1 MAKIRKASPWEK
13 EWTALA
19 KRERDWLHSNTQ
31 YKPPILTKL
40 LEGKVPPKLQS
51 TLDLAFTKAF
61 GLIFEKGTPILEHTF
76 SAKQLTKQHQVD
88 QYIAQIQQG
97 RKSLRTFSRRSGRSG
112 ALNLAVSGVEGV
124 AFGIL
129 GVGLPDIPV
138 FCALLLRSLYEMSC
152 QFGCPYNTKEEQYF
166 HLLLLEGAFSYGDE
180 LRNCIRAL
188 NTFIASPALPKNYDQ
203 KAQIVK
209 TAQAL
214 SRQLLYMKFLQGLPI
229 VGVAGGAY
237 DVVCLD
243 RVQRFARL
251 KYQRRLL
258 LREKPHNIILVKQ
271 PKPVS

>member
-1 MAKIRKASPWEK
+1 MAKIRKVSPWEK

-40 LEGKVPPKLQS
+40 LEGKVPPKLQD
-51 TLDLAFTKAF
+51 TLDLAFAKAF

-76 SAKQLTKQHQVD
+76 SSKQLSKQHQVD
-88 QYIAQIQQG
+88 QYIAQIQQD

-124 AFGIL
+124 AFGVL

-138 FCALLLRSLYEMSC
+138 FCALLLRSLYEMAC

-166 HLLLLEGAFSYGDE
+166 HLLLIEGALSYGEE
-180 LRNCIRAL
+180 LRECSRAL
-188 NTFIASPALPKNYDQ
+188 NTFISSPALPKNYDH
-203 KAQIVK
+203 KAQIAK

-214 SRQLLYMKFLQGLPI
+214 SRQLLYMKFLQGVPI

-258 LREKPHNIILVKQ
+258 LREKPHNIILVKP

>member
-1 MAKIRKASPWEK
+1 MAKTRKVTPWEK

-19 KRERDWLHSNTQ
+19 KRDGDWLRTNAQ
-31 YKPPILTKL
+31 YKPPVLTKF
-40 LEGKVPPKLQS
+40 LEDKIPPKLQD
-51 TLDLAFTKAF
+51 TLDLAFAKAF

-76 SAKQLTKQHQVD
+76 SPTHLNKQHQVD
-88 QYIAQIQQG
+88 QYIAQVNRD

-124 AFGIL
+124 AFGVL

-152 QFGCPYNTKEEQYF
+152 QFGCPYKTKEEQYF
-166 HLLLLEGAFSYGDE
+166 HLLLIQGALSYGEE
-180 LRNCIRAL
+180 LRKCSRAL
-188 NTFIASPALPKNYDQ
+188 NTFIANPALPGNYDQ
-203 KAQIVK
+203 KAQITK

-214 SRQLLYMKFLQGLPI
+214 SQQLLYMKFLQGVPI
-229 VGVAGGAY
+229 LGVAGGAY

-258 LREKPHNIILVKQ
+258 LQQKPENIVLVK
-271 PKPVS
+271 KPRPAP